1 MIFLSEPQMKAFI
14 EKNFSGLIEQKYYD
28 RAKTWPR
35 VMVGYFQKNQI
46 KLIKV
51 PDLLKCKKIPINHA
65 FSNQRGLCEL

>member
-1 MIFLSEPQMKAFI
+1 MKAFI

-51 PDLLKCKKIPINHA
+51 PDLLKCKKIPNEVCI
-65 FSNQRGLCEL
+65 SRGQRELCAL